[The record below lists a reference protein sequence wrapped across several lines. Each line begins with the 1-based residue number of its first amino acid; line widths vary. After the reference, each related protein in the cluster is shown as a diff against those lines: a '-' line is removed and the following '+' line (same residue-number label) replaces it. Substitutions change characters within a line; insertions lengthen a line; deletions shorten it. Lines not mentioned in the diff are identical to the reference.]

1 MSDQNEE
8 NEVLQNPEMDIF
20 DPSKDLENEQS
31 DEISALSKKGYQLLK
46 ENKIGKQPIQ
56 NKIVNAQTVKK
67 QNTGCYGKKQNP
79 GADDLWEN
87 SALLGHPRQICHGRR
102 KTCKHRPTKDK

>member
-46 ENKIGKQPIQ
+46 
-56 NKIVNAQTVKK
+56 
-67 QNTGCYGKKQNP
+67 
-79 GADDLWEN
+79 
-87 SALLGHPRQICHGRR
+87 
-102 KTCKHRPTKDK
+102 

>member
-46 ENKIGKQPIQ
+46 ENKIKEAKDEFTKILDIENNNNYALVGLGDSERKLNHYHDAIDYYSKCLSFHPIDCP
-56 NKIVNAQTVKK
+56 N
-67 QNTGCYGKKQNP
+67 
-79 GADDLWEN
+79 
-87 SALLGHPRQICHGRR
+87 
-102 KTCKHRPTKDK
+102 